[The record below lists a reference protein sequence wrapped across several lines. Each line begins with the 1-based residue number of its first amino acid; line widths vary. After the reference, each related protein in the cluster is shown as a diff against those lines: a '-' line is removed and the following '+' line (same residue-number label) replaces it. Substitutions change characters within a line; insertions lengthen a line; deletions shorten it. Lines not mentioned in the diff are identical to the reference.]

1 MVCVA
6 CATVFPIVRNVP
18 VLINDTRSVFQ
29 RGDYAKSPPALLP
42 VDRGGGLARLKRFVP
57 SNGDNLKA
65 RPNFARLRK
74 MVVDAGGKR
83 VLVIGGGVLGRG
95 TDQLLSETA
104 LEFTETDVWIG
115 PRTEI
120 VCDAHDLPFAD
131 GSFDAVVA
139 QAVLEHVADPDRCA
153 TEIRRVLVPRG
164 YVYAE
169 TPFMQQVHLGPYDFT
184 RFTLLGHRRLFRG
197 FDEIDAGAASGPG
210 LALMWAYESFLLG
223 FVTSALA
230 RGIVKAFARTT
241 SFPFKYFDRYLIQ
254 RPGGLDGACALY
266 FLGRKAEREL
276 SDRELIKLYRG
287 AQTTVSAPSTV
298 AD

>member
-1 MVCVA
+1 MVCDA
-6 CATVFPIVRNVP
+6 CATVFPVVCNVP
-18 VLINDTRSVFQ
+18 VLINDNRSVF
-29 RGDYAKSPPALLP
+29 RRRDYLKSPPALLA
-42 VDRGGGLARLKRFVP
+42 VDRDRGLAWLKRFVP

-65 RPNFARLRK
+65 RSNFARLRQ
-74 MVVDAGGKR
+74 MLLDAGGKR

-95 TDQLLSETA
+95 TDELLSETA

-115 PRTEI
+115 PRTGI

-131 GSFDAVVA
+131 ASFDAVVA
-139 QAVLEHVADPDRCA
+139 QAVLEHVADPIRCA
-153 TEIRRVLVPRG
+153 AEIRRVLVPGG

-223 FVTSALA
+223 FVTSAFA

-241 SFPFKYFDRYLIQ
+241 SFPFKYFDRYLIKQ
-254 RPGGLDGACALY
+254 PGGLDGACALY
-266 FLGRKAEREL
+266 FLGRKAESEL
-276 SDRELIKLYRG
+276 SDRDLIKLYRG
-287 AQTTVSAPSTV
+287 AQTPVPAHAPV
-298 AD
+298 VD